1 MNRASS
7 HYGARASNLGAL
19 CACACS
25 ACRFA
30 CSAVVCGKR
39 LGTLFFFECR
49 YRFNPGA
56 VLAELKK
63 RLKWADGATVKKEMD
78 SQVR

>member
-1 MNRASS
+1 MLQLLKQL
-7 HYGARASNLGAL
+7 GQARL
-19 CACACS
+19 CVS
-25 ACRFA
+25 
-30 CSAVVCGKR
+30 G
-39 LGTLFFFECR
+39 CR

-78 SQVR
+78 AQVRLS